1 MRQVLASFRRLI
13 ESTNFWQQNYVFLRE
28 FKYFW
33 GIALLAVAFSFLGA
47 IFEGAALAVIN
58 SFLQV
63 FTSPEKAPSNLGI
76 GWIDVWIYSA
86 QSSQS
91 DRLSRLGFLV
101 ILLAWLRSTFAY
113 LGPVYAKLTDAS
125 FADRLRKSIFEQLI
139 SLNLGYYSQTR
150 SGDLINCLNNE
161 IATIQRGFGAAS
173 AFAIRGST
181 LLVYIVA
188 MFLISWQLSIASLL
202 LFGMLS
208 VMISSFVV
216 RVREASFPVSQAGA
230 DFTSTGIELISAMRT
245 IQTSST
251 QDFERARFYR
261 ISERVKA
268 ALFRLNKA
276 VDFIRPLAEAIST
289 TILICVIVSAFNIFV
304 VSGQLQTASLLTFMF
319 VLFRMMPLIEQV
331 NGLRVEL
338 GSYGGSIDK
347 IKQVLKIEDKLY
359 LKNGDLEF
367 KQLRNTIEFINVDF
381 SYIPEQL
388 ILENIN
394 LSIKCGETTALVGT
408 SGAGKTTL
416 ADLVPRLYD
425 ATQGTILVDGINIR
439 SLDISSLRRK
449 MAIVS
454 QDTFIY
460 NTSVRENIAY
470 GLDVVD
476 EEHLR
481 LVSRQANALDFI
493 LEMPDGFDTKL
504 GDRGVRLSGGQRQRI
519 AIARALLRKP
529 EILILDEAT
538 SALDSVT
545 ERLIQEAL
553 EELSKGC
560 TVIVIA
566 HRLSTIVRADK
577 VVVLEKGK
585 IVEQGTYQGLIERKG
600 ALWNYHQ
607 MQNST
612 T

>member
-1 MRQVLASFRRLI
+1 MRQVLAFFRRLI

-33 GIALLAVAFSFLGA
+33 GIALFAVAFSFLGA

-261 ISERVKA
+261 ISEKVKA
-268 ALFRLNKA
+268 VLFRLNKA
-276 VDFIRPLAEAIST
+276 VDLIRPLAEAIST

-347 IKQVLKIEDKLY
+347 IKQVLKVEDKLY

-367 KQLRNTIEFINVDF
+367 KQLQNAIEFINVDF
-381 SYIPEQL
+381 SYTSEQL

-416 ADLVPRLYD
+416 VDLVPRLYD
-425 ATQGTILVDGINIR
+425 CTQGTILVDGINIK
-439 SLDISSLRRK
+439 SLDIASLRRK

-454 QDTFIY
+454 QDTFIF

-470 GLDVVD
+470 GLGVVD

>member
-1 MRQVLASFRRLI
+1 MRQVLAFFRRLI
-13 ESTNFWQQNYVFLRE
+13 ESTNCWQQNYVFLRE

-33 GIALLAVAFSFLGA
+33 GIALFAVAFSFLGA

-261 ISERVKA
+261 ISEKVKA
-268 ALFRLNKA
+268 VLFRLNKA
-276 VDFIRPLAEAIST
+276 VDLIRPLAEAIST

-347 IKQVLKIEDKLY
+347 IKQVLKVEDKLY

-367 KQLRNTIEFINVDF
+367 KQLQNAIEFINVDF
-381 SYIPEQL
+381 SYTSEQL

-416 ADLVPRLYD
+416 VDLVPRLYD
-425 ATQGTILVDGINIR
+425 CTQGTILVDGINIK
-439 SLDISSLRRK
+439 SLDIASLRCK

-454 QDTFIY
+454 QDTFIF

-470 GLDVVD
+470 GLGVVD

>member
-33 GIALLAVAFSFLGA
+33 GIALFAVAFSFLGA

-268 ALFRLNKA
+268 VLFRLNKA
-276 VDFIRPLAEAIST
+276 VDLIRPLAEAIST

-319 VLFRMMPLIEQV
+319 VLFRMIPLIEQV

-347 IKQVLKIEDKLY
+347 IKQVLKVEDKLY

-367 KQLRNTIEFINVDF
+367 KQLQNAIEFINVDF
-381 SYIPEQL
+381 SYTSEQL

-416 ADLVPRLYD
+416 VDLVPRLYD
-425 ATQGTILVDGINIR
+425 CTQGTILVDGINIK
-439 SLDISSLRRK
+439 SLDIASLRRK

-454 QDTFIY
+454 QDTFIF